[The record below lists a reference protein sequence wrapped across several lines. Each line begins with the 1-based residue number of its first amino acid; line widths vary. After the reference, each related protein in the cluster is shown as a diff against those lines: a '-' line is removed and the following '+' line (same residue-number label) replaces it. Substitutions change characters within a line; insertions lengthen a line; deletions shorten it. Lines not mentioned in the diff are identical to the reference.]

1 MVPVTEFF
9 CEYIQDTDF
18 SFNVEDFYFFEVN
31 EFSDVVITNTDVFC
45 SLCCELFL
53 SFHSS
58 VVVVVTIG
66 CNGDFN
72 VVQV

>member
-1 MVPVTEFF
+1 MYPVTELS
-9 CEYIQDTDF
+9 CENIQYVEF
-18 SFNVEDFYFFEVN
+18 PINVEDFYFFEVN